1 MGDGFVSRQVRKLKE
16 SAAVDRRLAN
26 DYELV
31 GQKEYAR
38 YLRRSA
44 EATEFE
50 AQVLEQESQ
59 LEGRITEESG

>member
-1 MGDGFVSRQVRKLKE
+1 MGDEPVRRTIRKLKE
-16 SAAVDRRLAN
+16 SAAVDRRLAR

-31 GQKEYAR
+31 GQVEYAR

-50 AQVLEQESQ
+50 VQVLEQDSR
-59 LEGRITEESG
+59 LGSATEESA